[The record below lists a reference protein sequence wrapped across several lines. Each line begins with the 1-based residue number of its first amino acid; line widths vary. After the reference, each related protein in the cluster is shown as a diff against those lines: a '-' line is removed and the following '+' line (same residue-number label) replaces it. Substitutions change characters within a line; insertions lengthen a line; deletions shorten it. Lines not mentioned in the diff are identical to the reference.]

1 VATRS
6 AGGRRVGGVTPST
19 PQPSPAPIEALAVL
33 LLDGEPCIETIPGT
47 AVGASGRAGRGLFAR
62 RAWAPGEVLAVLDGQ
77 VVDVT
82 RYPAVMDALEWNALA
97 PDRLLVRAVR
107 TSYGFMNHS
116 PAANVAIDADGRTMR
131 AARAVS
137 PGDELTL
144 DYFAQPVPPA
154 YLTSDEGRVL
164 RAASPASPA

>member
-1 VATRS
+1 M
-6 AGGRRVGGVTPST
+6 
-19 PQPSPAPIEALAVL
+19 L
-33 LLDGEPCIETIPGT
+33 LLDGEPCIDTIPGT
-47 AVGASGRAGRGLFAR
+47 EVEASGVAGRGLFAR
-62 RAWAPGEVLAVLDGQ
+62 RAWSSGEVLGTLDGQ

-82 RYPAVMDALEWNALA
+82 RYPAVEALEWNALA

-116 PAANVAIDADGRTMR
+116 PDANVAIDDDGRTMR
-131 AARAVS
+131 AARDLS

-154 YLTSDEGRVL
+154 YLTSDEGRAL
-164 RAASPASPA
+164 RAVGPA